1 MIKEDVISLED
12 EKKISGNLRLPLLR
26 KLLENGKILCKM
38 PSVEEIQRYH
48 SQQINLLPPKF
59 KDLDFVPEVFPVI
72 YSEKL
77 QTMMNQFKPG

>member
-12 EKKISGNLRLPLLR
+12 EKKIYGYLHVPLLR
-26 KLLENGKILCKM
+26 KFLENGKILCKM

-48 SQQINLLPPKF
+48 SQQVNLLPPKF

-77 QTMMNQFKPG
+77 LAMMNLVNQG